1 MISTRTTMK
10 NNIIITCFAMLY
22 MMTIAS
28 CTKSS
33 SDSGSSSANTVSVAM
48 MQFVPTTITVTAGTT
63 IIWTNNDNVAH
74 TVTSLT
80 GIFDSGTL
88 NPGGS
93 FSFKFSTKG
102 TYPYKCTIHANMTGT
117 VIVN

>member
-1 MISTRTTMK
+1 MRNK
-10 NNIIITCFAMLY
+10 IIILCFTMLY
-22 MMTIAS
+22 MITIVS

-33 SDSGSSSANTVSVAM
+33 SGSSSAGANTVSVAM
-48 MQFVPTTITVTAGTT
+48 MQFVPATITVTAGTT
-63 IIWTNNDNVAH
+63 ITWTNNDNIAH

-80 GIFDSGTL
+80 SIFDSGTL
-88 NPGGS
+88 NPGGN